1 MGNSVMTTTA
11 GTADRAAA
19 AFRSYL
25 AGDSP
30 RMADVVEAAT
40 PAMWHTARAVG
51 LDATRAEDAVQ
62 QAWSQLVVHAEAVRD
77 PQTVLAWLITT
88 TRRGAIRISQQE
100 ARTRPSEDPS
110 VPRQQTS
117 APDLIA
123 PSEGPETS
131 VLRTER
137 DRALWRHVSALDPR
151 CRELLRVVAFSDKPD
166 YAAISA
172 RLGMPIGSIGPTR
185 GRCLAALRAALADDP
200 SWSA

>member
-1 MGNSVMTTTA
+1 MSTA
-11 GTADRAAA
+11 TSTADRAAV

-25 AGDSP
+25 AGDPS

-51 LDATRAEDAVQ
+51 LDAARAEDALQ
-62 QAWSQLVVHAEAVRD
+62 QAWSQLVTHAESVRD

-88 TRRGAIRISQQE
+88 TRRGAIRMSQQE
-100 ARTRPSEDPS
+100 SRIRPEEDPYL
-110 VPRQQTS
+110 PQQRTS
-117 APDLIA
+117 STTLHPPTED
-123 PSEGPETS
+123 PEDS

-137 DRALWRHVSALDPR
+137 DRAIWRHVSALDAR
-151 CRELLRVVAFSDKPD
+151 CRELLRIVAFADKPD

-185 GRCLAALRAALADDP
+185 GRCLATLRAALADDP